1 MKNTLTAKDVK
12 ARIALLEEQTR
23 LMEEDLKEKA
33 KETYDSF
40 KPLNILKNTFSNIS
54 SSPGLKRDIFST
66 AVNFGLGFLGTKLL
80 WGRGGIAK
88 RAAGAALQYGA
99 GNGIGKKLT
108 VWKKFISGFF
118 TKDKKAA

>member
-1 MKNTLTAKDVK
+1 MKNILTSRDVK

-23 LMEEDLKEKA
+23 LMEDDLKEKA
-33 KETYDSF
+33 WNTYNSF

-54 SSPGLKRDIFST
+54 SSPGLKRDVLTT
-66 AVNFGLGFLGTKLL
+66 AVNFGLGYLGTKLL
-80 WGRGGIAK
+80 WGGGGIAK
-88 RAAGAALQYGA
+88 RAAGAALQFGA

-108 VWKKFISGFF
+108 VWKNFISNFF